1 MAKTTSIER
10 GPVRTREA
18 SHTRPPAAPVDY
30 DERAL
35 HRLRHKDL
43 VGLGVL
49 MDDYRALADEL
60 EEVGGRQSDPGGPPS
75 RRAA

>member
-1 MAKTTSIER
+1 MDRKTAVER
-10 GPVRTREA
+10 
-18 SHTRPPAAPVDY
+18 APIRAQDAY
-30 DERAL
+30 DDRAL

-43 VGLGVL
+43 EGLVGL

-60 EEVGGRQSDPGGPPS
+60 EEIETRKSDPGGPPS